1 MLIQQL
7 INGITLGSVY
17 ALIALGYTMVYG
29 ILELINFAHGDIY
42 MTGAYAGLL
51 VLSFFNLQAFPG
63 FLIIIPFLA
72 VFIAAMPACGLL
84 GMLIERVAYRPLRN
98 SPRLAPLIT
107 AVGVSIILQNLVMLI
122 AGSDNKA
129 FPFIFPKGAFILPG
143 AEITYIQAFIC
154 VFSLG
159 LMLALNIF
167 IQKTKTGRA
176 MRAVAIDRKMAGLVG
191 IDVNR
196 IISLTFFI
204 GSGLASGAGIMVGVY
219 YGIINFTMGYMAGLK
234 GFTAAVLG
242 GIGNVRG
249 AMFGGLLIG
258 VLESLGAGYLS
269 AQYKDVFAFGVLVIV
284 LLIKPGGL
292 FGERIAANK

>member
-1 MLIQQL
+1 MQQL
-7 INGITLGSVY
+7 INGVTLGSVY

-98 SPRLAPLIT
+98 APRLAPLIT
-107 AVGVSIILQNLVMLI
+107 AVGVSIILQNLVMLV

-129 FPFIFPKGAFILPG
+129 FPFIFPKGEVALFG

-154 VFSLG
+154 LFSLA
-159 LMLALNIF
+159 LMLALNLF
-167 IQKTKTGRA
+167 IHKTKTGKA

-204 GSGLASGAGIMVGVY
+204 GSGLAAAAGIMVGVY

-249 AMFGGLLIG
+249 AMAGGLLIG
-258 VLESLGAGYLS
+258 ILESLGAGYIS

-284 LLIKPGGL
+284 LLVKPGGL
-292 FGERIAANK
+292 FGESITANK